1 MFSSFSSGKLSDV
14 TGWLQDKS
22 KEAAS
27 VVQKSVNDISAGV
40 SEMVVQTPESEAT
53 PPPAEGDENAAVA
66 QTGSKNEV
74 LNQVTAKFATDVT
87 KAWGSALSFGK
98 NVTEKVVS
106 SEIVKQ
112 ASEKVVEVAH
122 STAKVVENA
131 PILSGTDHHRF
142 QVKFLENNRPFLR
155 V

>member
-27 VVQKSVNDISAGV
+27 AVQKSVNDISAGV
-40 SEMVVQTPESEAT
+40 SEMVVQNPEGGETAAQS
-53 PPPAEGDENAAVA
+53 PPEGGENAAVA

-131 PILSGTDHHRF
+131 PILSGKDRHSDNWIF
-142 QVKFLENNRPFLR
+142 
-155 V
+155 

>member
-27 VVQKSVNDISAGV
+27 AVQKSVNDISAGV
-40 SEMVVQTPESEAT
+40 SEMVVQNPESEAG
-53 PPPAEGDENAAVA
+53 PPVEGGENAAVA

-131 PILSGTDHHRF
+131 PILSGTDH
-142 QVKFLENNRPFLR
+142 QLYKPFLCIYF
-155 V
+155 